1 MDGIFLGKGSFGTV
15 KKCFSKID
23 SKSYAVKWIE
33 QEKGKIDFKE
43 IQIG

>member
-1 MDGIFLGKGSFGTV
+1 MLLGKGAFGIV

-23 SKSYAVKWIE
+23 SKFYAVKWIN

-43 IQIG
+43 I